1 MKELSLNILDIAM
14 NSVKAEATRI
24 DIEIR
29 ETEDELE
36 FSVSDNGY
44 GMSEEMI
51 RRVTDPFCTTRT
63 TRKVGLGIPFLRTA
77 QAEQTGGSI
86 SITSRERSKYPNDC
100 GTKTSCKIFQK
111 AHRLYPARG
120 YYING
125 VYAHPGLA
133 RRSTLL
139 FTHTARAPRYRL
151 STRRNARAC
160 LARMSRCP
168 RQRSLR
174 GQPIICASNT
184 TPCLHKFANR
194 KRNAYRKGHQE

>member
-63 TRKVGLGIPFLRTA
+63 TRKVGLGIPFLRMA
-77 QAEQTGGSI
+77 AEQTGGSI

-100 GTKTSCKIFQK
+100 GTKTSAKFFKKHIDYTP
-111 AHRLYPARG
+111 LG
-120 YYING
+120 DII
-125 VYAHPGLA
+125 
-133 RRSTLL
+133 STVCTLIQGSPEIDFT
-139 FTHTARAPRYRL
+139 FTHTGPGFSVRL
-151 STRRNARAC
+151 STAEMRELLVPDVPLSSAEVITWTADYLREQYNAV
-160 LARMSRCP
+160 SP
-168 RQRSLR
+168 
-174 GQPIICASNT
+174 
-184 TPCLHKFANR
+184 
-194 KRNAYRKGHQE
+194 

>member
-63 TRKVGLGIPFLRTA
+63 TRKVGLGIPFLRMA
-77 QAEQTGGSI
+77 AEQTGGSI

-100 GTKTSCKIFQK
+100 GTKTSAKFFKKHIDYTPLGI
-111 AHRLYPARG
+111 LYRRCVRSSRAR
-120 YYING
+120 
-125 VYAHPGLA
+125 P
-133 RRSTLL
+133 RSTLRL
-139 FTHTARAPRYRL
+139 HTRARAFRSACRQPKCA
-151 STRRNARAC
+151 SC

-194 KRNAYRKGHQE
+194 KRNTYRKGHQE